1 MSVLLIGAFLSAVLA
16 MGALALASNDDPDGF
31 SGT

>member
-1 MSVLLIGAFLSAVLA
+1 MSLVLVGALLSAVLA
-16 MGALALASNDDPDGF
+16 MGAFVLASPDDPDGF

>member
-1 MSVLLIGAFLSAVLA
+1 MSLVLVGALLSAVLA
-16 MGALALASNDDPDGF
+16 MGALALASPDDPDGF

>member
-1 MSVLLIGAFLSAVLA
+1 MSLLLVGGCLSAVLA
-16 MGALALASNDDPDGF
+16 MSALVLASHDDPDGF

>member
-1 MSVLLIGAFLSAVLA
+1 MSLLLVGVLLSGVLA
-16 MGALALASNDDPDGF
+16 MGALALESYDDSDGF

>member
-1 MSVLLIGAFLSAVLA
+1 MSLLLVGALLSAVLA
-16 MGALALASNDDPDGF
+16 MGAFVLASHDGPDGF

>member
-1 MSVLLIGAFLSAVLA
+1 MSLLLVGALLSALLA
-16 MGALALASNDDPDGF
+16 MGALVLASNDDPDGF

>member
-1 MSVLLIGAFLSAVLA
+1 MSLLLVGALLSAALA
-16 MGALALASNDDPDGF
+16 MGALVLASHDDPDGF